1 MKYHNK
7 FTLVGS
13 IKFQSAKEAERYIIL
28 SDLQKKGYID
38 NLVLQKKFELIPKQK
53 AERPVYY
60 YADFVYDDL
69 RTGKTIVEDVK
80 GMRTDVYKIK
90 KKLMKFIHNIDI
102 TEI

>member
-7 FTLVGS
+7 FTYVGS
-13 IKFQSAKEAERYIIL
+13 IKFHSAKEAERYIRL
-28 SDLQKKGYID
+28 LDLQKKGYID
-38 NLVLQKKFELIPKQK
+38 NLVLQKRFELIPKQK
-53 AERPVYY
+53 AVRPCYY

-80 GMRTDVYKIK
+80 GIRTDVYKIK